1 MRRGMPLVCFEGAS
15 GVAEVLAEQ
24 PGCRELVVPYAA
36 IDLAAA
42 RILELGENPA
52 YRRQMSAAIKAFA
65 AQAFDMDSYTDRL
78 DEFGRR
84 AAAIKHQESKD
95 AATIGDDS
103 WFDAEFFSY
112 AGGPPLPRDVAISTF
127 VRRYANGTLDRRPCP
142 EFHPGIYAERHPEL
156 TKPPFVNPLARF
168 IREGASRRAIG
179 AFR

>member
-24 PGCRELVVPYAA
+24 PGCRELVVPYVA

-78 DEFGRR
+78 DEFGRG
-84 AAAIKHQESKD
+84 AAAIKQSR
-95 AATIGDDS
+95 IG
-103 WFDAEFFSY
+103 
-112 AGGPPLPRDVAISTF
+112 GRCHNRRRLL
-127 VRRYANGTLDRRPCP
+127 VRRRVLQLCGRPAPTEGCGHIDIRTPPRQRHARPATLP
-142 EFHPGIYAERHPEL
+142 AS
-156 TKPPFVNPLARF
+156 F
-168 IREGASRRAIG
+168 IRASTPSGIRS
-179 AFR
+179 